1 MCKCVTCG
9 YLRLCPVCAGMLSE
23 MVGGGLRWGLF
34 AGRAAAARFSINF
47 KGRRGLMKTEGG
59 VMAEVNILR
68 NFLRQICLWGRQP
81 FQLHSCFIF
90 PSLLAECCRKSISK
104 AWSYLPPRWPAAAS
118 GWWGWCGVPPQ
129 WLKLFSWHISLLH
142 KQWGWMQEP
151 VDLGCSQRQQQ
162 RAFQDTCAQN
172 RAQLSC
178 LTSCPCWQWRILTT
192 LRYSWKERLWRIKKC
207 SLCHS
212 WKCAY
217 SALHISKYCAGSAD
231 KGTKQIQSA
240 IRI

>member
-1 MCKCVTCG
+1 
-9 YLRLCPVCAGMLSE
+9 
-23 MVGGGLRWGLF
+23 
-34 AGRAAAARFSINF
+34 
-47 KGRRGLMKTEGG
+47 
-59 VMAEVNILR
+59 MAEVNILR

-81 FQLHSCFIF
+81 FQLHSCFMF
-90 PSLLAECCRKSISK
+90 PSLLAACCRKWISK

-129 WLKLFSWHISLLH
+129 WLKLFSWPISLPH
-142 KQWGWMQEP
+142 KQWGWTQEP

-192 LRYSWKERLWRIKKC
+192 LRYSWKERLWWINR
-207 SLCHS
+207 SAA
-212 WKCAY
+212 CATAENVLILPY
-217 SALHISKYCAGSAD
+217 TSVNTALE
-231 KGTKQIQSA
+231 
-240 IRI
+240 RLW